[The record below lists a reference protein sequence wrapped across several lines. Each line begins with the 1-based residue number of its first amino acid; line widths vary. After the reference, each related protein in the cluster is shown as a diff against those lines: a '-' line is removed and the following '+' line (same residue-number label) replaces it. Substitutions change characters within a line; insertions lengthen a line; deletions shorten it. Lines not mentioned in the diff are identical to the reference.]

1 MTSVLLTPERGTLS
15 VCICTPLKVCAHI
28 YLSIKKYV
36 YIYTYMPGK
45 GTLFQSSPSALT
57 HIFND
62 DVEIFLMC
70 TQDMASCALSFKFLK
85 YVWHP

>member
-1 MTSVLLTPERGTLS
+1 
-15 VCICTPLKVCAHI
+15 
-28 YLSIKKYV
+28 
-36 YIYTYMPGK
+36 MPGK

-70 TQDMASCALSFKFLK
+70 TQDMAIVL
-85 YVWHP
+85 